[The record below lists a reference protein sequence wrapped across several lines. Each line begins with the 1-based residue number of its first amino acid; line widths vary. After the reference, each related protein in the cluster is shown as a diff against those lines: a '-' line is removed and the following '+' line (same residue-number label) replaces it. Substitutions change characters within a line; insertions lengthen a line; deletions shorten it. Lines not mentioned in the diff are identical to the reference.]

1 MKGQFEMET
10 KIINMIKKSL
20 PELHASEKIV
30 ANYIIKNPQLTIKQ
44 NVTTLAEET
53 NVSVATIVRTCK
65 HLGFDGFYQMKL
77 LLSKDIGSHET
88 LNSLT
93 NSKSSKINFIISL
106 NKYIESLFN
115 DNNLDSINKAAN
127 IINDSNNIYIIASGN
142 TIPVCL
148 DLEYRLNRLSLK
160 AFTSNSDDRIINYIS
175 NSSSKDCIV
184 CISRSGLS
192 KNIHRALKIAES
204 NELKSIIIT
213 ANTKLPIFK
222 NTDCLIDSSDELN
235 IYISEGTGLVSHTGE
250 YIIVDYMIN
259 LIMDKLIS
267 DDKLNDLDFN
277 IEINLPNKL

>member
-1 MKGQFEMET
+1 MET

-30 ANYIIKNPQLTIKQ
+30 ANYIIENPQKTIKQ

-77 LLSKDIGSHET
+77 LLSRDIGSHET

-93 NSKSSKINFIISL
+93 KSNSSKINFIISL
-106 NKYIESLFN
+106 NKYIDSLFN
-115 DNNLDSINKAAN
+115 DNNLDNINKAAN
-127 IINDSNNIYIIASGN
+127 IITEAKNIYIIASGN

-148 DLEYRLNRLSLK
+148 DLEYRLNRLSLR

-175 NSSSKDCIV
+175 NSSNTDCIV

-192 KNIHRALKIAES
+192 KNVHRALKIAKS
-204 NELKSIIIT
+204 NKLKTIIIT
-213 ANTKLPIFK
+213 ANTKLPLFN

-235 IYISEGTGLVSHTGE
+235 TYISEGTGLVSHTGE
-250 YIIVDYMIN
+250 YIIVDYMIS
-259 LIMDKLIS
+259 LIISKLKN
-267 DDKLNDLDFN
+267 DNKLNDLDLN

>member
-1 MKGQFEMET
+1 MET
-10 KIINMIKKSL
+10 KIINMIKKTL

-30 ANYIIKNPQLTIKQ
+30 ANYIIENPNKTIKQ

-77 LLSKDIGSHET
+77 LLSRDIGSHET

-93 NSKSSKINFIISL
+93 KASSSKINFIISL
-106 NKYIESLFN
+106 NKYIDSIFN
-115 DNNLDSINKAAN
+115 DSNLDNINKAAN
-127 IINDSNNIYIIASGN
+127 IITDSNHIYLIASGN

-175 NSSSKDCIV
+175 NSTSEDCIV

-192 KNIHRALKIAES
+192 KNVHRALKIAKS

-213 ANTKLPIFK
+213 ANTKLPVFK
-222 NTDCLIDSSDELN
+222 NTNCLIDSSDELN
-235 IYISEGTGLVSHTGE
+235 TYISEGTGLVSHIGE
-250 YIIVDYMIN
+250 YIIVDYIIN
-259 LIMDKLIS
+259 LVMENLKN

>member
-1 MKGQFEMET
+1 MET

-30 ANYIIKNPQLTIKQ
+30 ANYIIENPKKTIKQ

-77 LLSKDIGSHET
+77 LLSRDIGSHET

-93 NSKSSKINFIISL
+93 KANSSKINFIIPL
-106 NKYIESLFN
+106 NKYIDSLFN
-115 DNNLDSINKAAN
+115 DSNLDNINKAAN
-127 IINDSNNIYIIASGN
+127 IITDSNNIYLIASGN

-175 NSSSKDCIV
+175 NSSGSDCIV

-192 KNIHRALKIAES
+192 KNVHRALKIAKS
-204 NELKSIIIT
+204 NKLKSIIIT
-213 ANTKLPIFK
+213 ANTKLPVFK
-222 NTDCLIDSSDELN
+222 NTDCLIDSSDDLN
-235 IYISEGTGLVSHTGE
+235 TYISEGTGLVSHIGE
-250 YIIVDYMIN
+250 YIIADFIIN
-259 LIMDKLIS
+259 LVMSKLKS
-267 DDKLNDLDFN
+267 DNKLNDLDFN

>member
-1 MKGQFEMET
+1 MET
-10 KIINMIKKSL
+10 KIINMIKKAL

-30 ANYIIKNPQLTIKQ
+30 ANYIIENPKKTIKQ

-77 LLSKDIGSHET
+77 LLSRDIGSHET

-93 NSKSSKINFIISL
+93 KANSSKINFIIPL
-106 NKYIESLFN
+106 NKYIDSLFN
-115 DNNLDSINKAAN
+115 NSNLDNINKAAN
-127 IINDSNNIYIIASGN
+127 IITDSNNIYLIASGN

-175 NSSSKDCIV
+175 NSSGSDCIV

-192 KNIHRALKIAES
+192 KNVHRALKIATS
-204 NELKSIIIT
+204 NKLKSIIIT
-213 ANTKLPIFK
+213 ANTKLPVFK
-222 NTDCLIDSSDELN
+222 NTDCLIDSSDDLN
-235 IYISEGTGLVSHTGE
+235 TYISEGTGLVSHIGE
-250 YIIVDYMIN
+250 YIIADFIIN
-259 LIMDKLIS
+259 LVMSKLKN
-267 DDKLNDLDFN
+267 DNKLNDLDFN
-277 IEINLPNKL
+277 IEINLPNKLW